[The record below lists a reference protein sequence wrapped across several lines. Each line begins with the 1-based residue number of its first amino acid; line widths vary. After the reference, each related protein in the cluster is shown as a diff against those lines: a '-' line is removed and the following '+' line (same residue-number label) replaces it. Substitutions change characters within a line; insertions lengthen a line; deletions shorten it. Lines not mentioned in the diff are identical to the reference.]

1 MKKITLLICLT
12 IFTLTAYSQKTQS
25 GYYINSSNQKI
36 TGEFME
42 GDFFNPNALRFK
54 ASGKS
59 FEKLDLDNTI
69 EYGIAD
75 DYKFIKRTLL
85 VDNSNLNINQLSQ
98 NRDANWVQETLFLN
112 VIVEGDASLYSSK
125 YNGVQKFFYSVGSK
139 GIDTKQLVYKQ
150 YMSKGN
156 STSYAVKD
164 NNEYKQQLYVDLR
177 CPEDK
182 PIDDFLALS
191 YDIKDLKKIFTG
203 YNSCAKSDYIVY
215 DNKTGNKLKINY
227 TVFAGLHSTKFGL
240 SSVPAPPESSTNINY
255 ALGFELGVILPSQ
268 KFGLFLR
275 ADYEKISSEASHRR
289 GRQWGDDILTT
300 YSMNTDLLNFSIGP
314 RYFFNISE
322 KHKIFIDAG
331 LQMSFPLGGD
341 LSSNNFILIPLG
353 NSFSFTGGVGYD
365 FNNKFGVE
373 LRADSNKDFSAGG
386 VKIEYT
392 RVGLNLRYTIN

>member
-54 ASGKS
+54 AAGKS
-59 FEKLDLDNTI
+59 FEKLDIDNTI

-98 NRDANWVQETLFLN
+98 NRDPNWVQETLFLN

-125 YNGVQKFFYSVGSK
+125 YNGVQKFFYSVGAK
-139 GIDTKQLVYKQ
+139 GIEAKQLVYKQ
-150 YMSKGN
+150 YMSRGS

-203 YNSCAKSDYIVY
+203 YNSCAKSDHIVY

-227 TVFAGLHSTKFGL
+227 TVFAGLHSTSFSTALTDTKDSNITFG
-240 SSVPAPPESSTNINY
+240 V
-255 ALGFELGVILPSQ
+255 GFELGVVLPSQ

-275 ADYEKISSEASHRR
+275 AEYESLSAQASRSVRISE
-289 GRQWGDDILTT
+289 WYGDVTRNYNIDANL
-300 YSMNTDLLNFSIGP
+300 MNFSIGP
-314 RYFFNISE
+314 RYFFSISE
-322 KHKIFIDAG
+322 KSKLYIDAG
-331 LQMSFPLGGD
+331 LQMTFPVSNNDYFVGDDYIFPLG
-341 LSSNNFILIPLG
+341 SA
-353 NSFSFTGGVGYD
+353 FSITGGVGYSL
-365 FNNKFGVE
+365 NNKFGIE
-373 LRADSNKDFSAGG
+373 LRSDTNRDLSGG
-386 VKIEYT
+386 SIKFDYT
-392 RVGLNLRYTIN
+392 RIGLNLRYTIN